1 MSCWSLLS
9 SAFCILLPVAKQQ
22 VLYKQHVHV
31 FSGEVLWAFVH
42 VFLLYFCSCTDTTA
56 SKCLPSVTFT
66 CTADLGAILWIQ
78 GSHQQHYSSSSTVND
93 TGSLGAF
100 TVRLV
105 SVDGSNYTST
115 STATIANTTTLLS
128 IMGSITLTCDDNG
141 DAVGGDTAVLV
152 VVNVECPTSKCA
164 CAKF

>member
-1 MSCWSLLS
+1 MSFFCPCLFGVSVAVLTPPILS
-9 SAFCILLPVAKQQ
+9 VCPGALQ
-22 VLYKQHVHV
+22 
-31 FSGEVLWAFVH
+31 
-42 VFLLYFCSCTDTTA
+42 
-56 SKCLPSVTFT
+56 SVEFT

-115 STATIANTTTLLS
+115 ATVTNTTALLS
-128 IMGSITLTCDDNG
+128 ITGIISLTCDDNG
-141 DAVGGDTAVLV
+141 DAIGGATAVLV
-152 VVNVECPTSKCA
+152 ANGI
-164 CAKF
+164 